1 MLSLTHFHLRDVD
14 TNHHTTYENPKYTVL
29 IVIATA
35 HAVYNV
41 ILVFMEQNIFI
52 HIVCFSQF

>member
-1 MLSLTHFHLRDVD
+1 MLTP
-14 TNHHTTYENPKYTVL
+14 TTTLHIKIQSIL

-41 ILVFMEQNIFI
+41 ILVFMEQNILM